1 MTRPYL
7 SIVIFDIKKEVND
20 PYASIWRPLC
30 YIIKQHPRLR
40 LLHVHI
46 QALLDDKEGRV
57 SPERLTRMDEP
68 ELVIA
73 QQSRDDLVDLEQRE
87 IAADAD
93 VCAAAELLRPSV
105 LSNEDQRWDW

>member
-1 MTRPYL
+1 
-7 SIVIFDIKKEVND
+7 
-20 PYASIWRPLC
+20 
-30 YIIKQHPRLR
+30 
-40 LLHVHI
+40 
-46 QALLDDKEGRV
+46 
-57 SPERLTRMDEP
+57 MDEP